1 MMRKQRRRDAAVRT
15 TYNEA
20 AAHYEAHE
28 SGLLEAESKTERTH
42 KVKQEEI
49 AGAVSRNSAVNAW
62 KHPLTLGPYGV
73 SFSRT
78 GRHALLAGH
87 GGRAAVLDLHAN
99 APKCEVVAGECVRA
113 AVFLH
118 DETMFACAQKKYV
131 YVYDDSGAEV
141 HRMKQHLEPE
151 HLSFLPFH
159 FLLASMGHS
168 GYLKYHDVS
177 TGTLVSEHATRLGS
191 AHSLAQNP
199 QSGVL
204 DVGHGNGVVTLWSPA
219 SPQPLARV
227 LAHRGG
233 VAALAHSA
241 CGPGADV
248 LDFSQRGML
257 AVACAHS
264 NGVEVTSPRRRRR
277 RAPYLSHAL
286 AGGVAACAARFRP
299 FEDALLVG
307 HARGVDSI
315 LVPGSAEANYDALE
329 GENPFRTKNQRKTA
343 VVRGLLDKLPP
354 ETIALAGADFVGQ
367 VERDPEAAKKDKR
380 ALEDAAN
387 AKLEQKIRDKKKT
400 RGRSKL
406 KAKLKKRLKN
416 VISKE
421 TNMLRD
427 KVADEAAK
435 KRKRKAGGDGAAAAA
450 GDDAPATSTAL
461 DRLFSRAKKSDDGRA
476 DAQLPEAWTR
486 KARAQGR
493 AGDAVFV
500 ERGALRALGAEDLAA
515 DAAPGP
521 GRKPAL
527 LPTEQRMVDRDAHAV
542 FLEDQL
548 RRVSDMVL
556 QLDAKEADVART
568 MAAAEARA
576 ADDRLAD
583 LLDGR
588 REPSPASAWRPS
600 RRRRAQ
606 RARVLELEK
615 ALHRAASRSRPDD
628 DDGAS
633 SLGDDVEAALRDAT
647 EEGVRCRAAAE
658 AADRR
663 FPLSPE
669 TLETDAPAIHTMS
682 EAESA
687 LDAARESARC
697 AADDA
702 VTRAAAAED
711 EAAGLSGAA
720 LCASSATAAPLDDA
734 PLPLPR
740 CRASDDDDGAAA
752 ANAARRGRR
761 HVAGQR
767 PSPQRLAAPRL
778 ADGLPGG
785 ALAVAAPRRR
795 RPARRP
801 PRASSPP
808 AAGRRP
814 RPPAS
819 PASPPALA
827 SPASPVAS
835 AAPRRRA
842 RRRPRAARPRR
853 ARSSAPAR
861 RRRRRRRG
869 PRRPAPARGV
879 ASRGP
884 RRDGADV
891 TRLAAARESRLRGDA
906 LEPADEPPPL
916 PPHALGG
923 GGRRPCRGATCV
935 AMIPRLFADDYAGE
949 PAPRARRRRRRRGE
963 EAQAPAAKRKS
974 PPLTRGAMAGRRGVA
989 ALEPPRGRRA
999 LGESWPSSVMHCGPN
1014 TRAWVPAIKV
1024 AAPPRRRRHGVRG
1037 DGPGH

>member
-42 KVKQEEI
+42 KVKQEQI

-131 YVYDDSGAEV
+131 YVYDDSGAEI

-241 CGPGADV
+241 CGSYLATGGVDGLLKIWDARTFRTLRETRLKGRAPTS

-257 AVACAHS
+257 AVACANS
-264 NGVEVTSPRRRRR
+264 NGVEVYESATKTKAC
-277 RAPYLSHAL
+277 APYLSHAL

-427 KVADEAAK
+427 KVADEAREK
-435 KRKRKAGGDGAAAAA
+435 KRKRKAGGDAAAAAA
-450 GDDAPATSTAL
+450 GDDAPADTSTAL
-461 DRLFSRAKKSDDGRA
+461 DRLFSRAKKR
-476 DAQLPEAWTR
+476 
-486 KARAQGR
+486 
-493 AGDAVFV
+493 
-500 ERGALRALGAEDLAA
+500 
-515 DAAPGP
+515 
-521 GRKPAL
+521 
-527 LPTEQRMVDRDAHAV
+527 
-542 FLEDQL
+542 
-548 RRVSDMVL
+548 
-556 QLDAKEADVART
+556 
-568 MAAAEARA
+568 
-576 ADDRLAD
+576 
-583 LLDGR
+583 
-588 REPSPASAWRPS
+588 
-600 RRRRAQ
+600 
-606 RARVLELEK
+606 
-615 ALHRAASRSRPDD
+615 
-628 DDGAS
+628 
-633 SLGDDVEAALRDAT
+633 
-647 EEGVRCRAAAE
+647 
-658 AADRR
+658 
-663 FPLSPE
+663 
-669 TLETDAPAIHTMS
+669 
-682 EAESA
+682 
-687 LDAARESARC
+687 
-697 AADDA
+697 
-702 VTRAAAAED
+702 
-711 EAAGLSGAA
+711 
-720 LCASSATAAPLDDA
+720 
-734 PLPLPR
+734 
-740 CRASDDDDGAAA
+740 
-752 ANAARRGRR
+752 
-761 HVAGQR
+761 
-767 PSPQRLAAPRL
+767 
-778 ADGLPGG
+778 
-785 ALAVAAPRRR
+785 
-795 RPARRP
+795 
-801 PRASSPP
+801 
-808 AAGRRP
+808 
-814 RPPAS
+814 
-819 PASPPALA
+819 
-827 SPASPVAS
+827 
-835 AAPRRRA
+835 
-842 RRRPRAARPRR
+842 
-853 ARSSAPAR
+853 
-861 RRRRRRRG
+861 
-869 PRRPAPARGV
+869 
-879 ASRGP
+879 
-884 RRDGADV
+884 
-891 TRLAAARESRLRGDA
+891 
-906 LEPADEPPPL
+906 
-916 PPHALGG
+916 
-923 GGRRPCRGATCV
+923 
-935 AMIPRLFADDYAGE
+935 
-949 PAPRARRRRRRRGE
+949 
-963 EAQAPAAKRKS
+963 
-974 PPLTRGAMAGRRGVA
+974 
-989 ALEPPRGRRA
+989 
-999 LGESWPSSVMHCGPN
+999 
-1014 TRAWVPAIKV
+1014 
-1024 AAPPRRRRHGVRG
+1024 
-1037 DGPGH
+1037 